1 VPGRVFALTF
11 AAAPFIA
18 GKIALER
25 GDANVMIGV
34 NEAKRTNFEMALR
47 DAGIAIP
54 AVLL

>member
-1 VPGRVFALTF
+1 
-11 AAAPFIA
+11 
-18 GKIALER
+18 
-25 GDANVMIGV
+25 VMIGV